1 MLSNEINAIKISSSK
16 YKTYKFLQ
24 KNSIPTLKTF
34 NVEKNDLKN
43 TKKWVAKPDD
53 GVGCEENY
61 IFSNKKNL
69 FNFLNLNKNFIA
81 QPLVKGVS
89 YSANVIPI
97 KNKVFIL
104 NFNKQEI
111 SYEKKK

>member
-1 MLSNEINAIKISSSK
+1 MSFSV
-16 YKTYKFLQ
+16 
-24 KNSIPTLKTF
+24 
-34 NVEKNDLKN
+34 NVKETNIEYCGKGLN
-43 TKKWVAKPDD
+43 
-53 GVGCEENY
+53 G

-69 FNFLNLNKNFIA
+69 FNFLNLNKNFVA

-111 SYEKKK
+111 SYGKKKIVFLA